1 MAEDI
6 PQKARVPAETAAL
19 RILQA
24 QTGTANFAQRSLRQ
38 IMLGILRVLA
48 WAEGRAAS
56 VNPPTPVADLSTQV
70 GIAAIFLVA
79 DCSVLARVLW
89 RQSCW
94 CSAGRVA
101 ALVIPRGKPLR
112 ADKLQCCACHGWRT
126 LCARPTPAQTTQAR
140 KAGQTSRPDPHA

>member
-38 IMLGILRVLA
+38 MTVGLLRVLP

-56 VNPPTPVADLSTQV
+56 VNPSTPVADLATQV
-70 GIAAIFLVA
+70 GAAAIFLV
-79 DCSVLARVLW
+79 

-94 CSAGRVA
+94 CCAARAMAGVLCAQGLLLLKQR
-101 ALVIPRGKPLR
+101 RR
-112 ADKLQCCACHGWRT
+112 ARLAKQVGRT
-126 LCARPTPAQTTQAR
+126 LAREQRRLLA
-140 KAGQTSRPDPHA
+140 